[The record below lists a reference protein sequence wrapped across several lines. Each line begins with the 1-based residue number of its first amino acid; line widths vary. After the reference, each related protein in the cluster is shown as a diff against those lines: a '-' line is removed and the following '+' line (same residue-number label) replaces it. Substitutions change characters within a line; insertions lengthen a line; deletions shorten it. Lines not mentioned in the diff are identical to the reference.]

1 MPEEEQIM
9 GKQAWSRQ
17 AIGRAVAL
25 SLVMPFTTQA
35 QAYPLGHHIGGAYQ
49 MTAGAEQGPALDE
62 AHPKDDGSI
71 IVECLGFTRIVPSG
85 RDADATS
92 TLQTVSMPQHPL
104 GPSTC
109 GPGEKQG
116 AGGGGSGGLM
126 TVF

>member
-25 SLVMPFTTQA
+25 ALVMPFTTQA

-49 MTAGAEQGPALDE
+49 MTAGAEQGPAIDE

-92 TLQTVSMPQHPL
+92 TLQTVSMPAASARPVDVRAR
-104 GPSTC
+104 G
-109 GPGEKQG
+109 K
-116 AGGGGSGGLM
+116 AGCR
-126 TVF
+126 

>member
-1 MPEEEQIM
+1 M

-25 SLVMPFTTQA
+25 ALVMPFTTQA
-35 QAYPLGHHIGGAYQ
+35 QAYRLGHHIGGAYQ
-49 MTAGAEQGPALDE
+49 MTVGAEQGPAIDE

-85 RDADATS
+85 RDADAAS

>member
-1 MPEEEQIM
+1 M

-25 SLVMPFTTQA
+25 ALVMPSTAPA

-71 IVECLGFTRIVPSG
+71 IVECLGFTRIMPSG

-92 TLQTVSMPQHPL
+92 TLQTVSMPQHPF